1 MALKHAAA
9 GEVFHLTGIDDPAA
23 QTVALARTSS
33 FEAVHLVVRAGESL
47 PAHKVDGSITLH
59 CLEGHVALE
68 GGKSSDMRA
77 GDWLYLEPGTP
88 HAVRGIA
95 DSRSEEHTSELQ
107 SLMRISYAVFC
118 LKKKKRTS
126 QTLPHRASLP
136 PPSITYNTIYIHT
149 LYN

>member
-95 DSRSEEHTSELQ
+95 DSALLLTILFDAPAFRADRSEETTSELQ
-107 SLMRISYAVFC
+107 SLMRNSYAVFC
-118 LKKKKRTS
+118 LK
-126 QTLPHRASLP
+126 
-136 PPSITYNTIYIHT
+136 
-149 LYN
+149 

>member
-9 GEVFHLTGIDDPAA
+9 GEGFHLTGIDDPAA

-59 CLEGHVALE
+59 CLAGHVALE

-88 HAVRGIA
+88 PAVRRTEVERVREGVGGKGKIWCGT
-95 DSRSEEHTSELQ
+95 DPH
-107 SLMRISYAVFC
+107 
-118 LKKKKRTS
+118 KKNKT
-126 QTLPHRASLP
+126 
-136 PPSITYNTIYIHT
+136 
-149 LYN
+149 